1 MPYSSFDTLSLGSS
15 LEALPLY
22 DLGFTGKA
30 SFEDIAAYFRKCSKT
45 PGILIFEGNS
55 GKDSKNKQS
64 PVAMVSRRRF
74 LEWLSHCERDPV
86 PFHKKL
92 ADVPDFW
99 EACQHFLQLEGH
111 ACLGDG
117 LVYALQR
124 PDRETYEPIVLQ
136 TAQGNRLLNMDDLLL
151 AHARV
156 SFKQPQDQKESGGP
170 LQYAEERGQFL
181 FAKSPLPIWVH
192 DVTTLKFLAVNESM
206 MAHYGYTEK
215 EFLNMTL
222 RDIRPLESLPSL
234 LQENS
239 QKPEQYQHC
248 KKDGTL
254 LYVRTTSM
262 AFLFEGKPANLV
274 LVQEMA
280 TGEKLPQHE
289 EQHPALERAKQLE
302 TQMEELRKLNQIKD
316 DFLSTVAHELR
327 TPLNNIN
334 LAITMLKTATS
345 EKSRDRYMLI
355 LQEECAH
362 ETSLINDLLDL
373 QRLEAGA
380 KRLEPEWIPLHDWLP
395 CTVEPFYSRVQ
406 QVQQQLILDIQTK
419 QPLKAD
425 RSGLERIVV
434 ELVNNACKYTP
445 NYGTIMV
452 SAKAVE
458 SSDSDEPWAVVELS
472 VQNSG
477 PGIAPE
483 DLEHIFERFYRGA
496 QSESSDQIGTGL
508 GLSLVQRLVEQMG
521 GKIRAQSGN
530 GLTIFTVTLPLTT

>member
-1 MPYSSFDTLSLGSS
+1 MPDSSFDTLSLSSS

-22 DLGFTGKA
+22 NISFTGEA
-30 SFEDIAAYFRKCSKT
+30 SFEDLASYFRKYPT
-45 PGILIFEGNS
+45 APGILIFE
-55 GKDSKNKQS
+55 KDSSPEQS
-64 PVAMVSRRRF
+64 PFAVVSRRRF
-74 LEWLSHCERDPV
+74 LEWLSYCERDPV
-86 PFHKKL
+86 PLYKKL
-92 ADVPDFW
+92 TDVPDFW
-99 EACQHFLQLEGH
+99 EACQHFLQLEGQ

-117 LVYALQR
+117 LIYALQR
-124 PDRETYEPIVLQ
+124 PDREAYEPIVLHIALG
-136 TAQGNRLLNMDDLLL
+136 TRLLDMDDLLI

-156 SFKQPQDQKESGGP
+156 SFKQPQADHKESGL

-181 FAKSPLPIWVH
+181 FAKSPVPIWVH

-206 MAHYGYTEK
+206 VLHYGYTQE

-234 LQENS
+234 LQDSPQTTEH
-239 QKPEQYQHC
+239 YQHC

-254 LYVRTTSM
+254 LNVHTTSM

-274 LVQEMA
+274 VVQEM
-280 TGEKLPQHE
+280 TIGEKLSPYE
-289 EQHPALERAKQLE
+289 EQHPALARAKQLE
-302 TQMEELRKLNQIKD
+302 TQMEELRKLSQIKD

-327 TPLNNIN
+327 TPLNNMN
-334 LAITMLKTATS
+334 LAITMLKTTTS
-345 EKSRDRYMLI
+345 EKSRDRYMRI

-362 ETSLINDLLDL
+362 ETTLINDLLDL

-380 KRLEPEWIPLHDWLP
+380 RRLEPEWIPLHDWLP
-395 CTVEPFYSRVQ
+395 CTVEPFYGRMQ

-419 QPLKAD
+419 QPLMAD

-445 NYGTIMV
+445 VDGTILV

-458 SSDSDEPWAVVELS
+458 HSDWPWPVVELS

-477 PGIAPE
+477 PGIAPDE
-483 DLEHIFERFYRGA
+483 LEHIFERFYRGA
-496 QSESSDQIGTGL
+496 QGESSGQVGTGL
-508 GLSLVQRLVEQMG
+508 GLSLVHKLVEQMG
-521 GKIRAQSGN
+521 GKIRVQSGD
-530 GLTIFTVTLPLTT
+530 GQTLFTVTLPLTS

>member
-22 DLGFTGKA
+22 NLGFTGKA
-30 SFEDIAAYFRKCSKT
+30 SFEDIAAYFRKCPTT
-45 PGILIFEGNS
+45 PGILIFEE
-55 GKDSKNKQS
+55 DSSSEQS
-64 PVAMVSRRRF
+64 LIAVVSRRRF
-74 LEWLSHCERDPV
+74 LEWLSYCERDPV
-86 PFHKKL
+86 PLYKKL
-92 ADVPDFW
+92 TDVPDFW
-99 EACQHFLQLEGH
+99 EACQHFLRIEGQ

-124 PDRETYEPIVLQ
+124 PDREAYEPIVLH
-136 TAQGNRLLNMDDLLL
+136 TAQGIRLLDMDDLLI

-156 SFKQPQDQKESGGP
+156 SFKQPQADHKESGP
-170 LQYAEERGQFL
+170 FQYTEERGHFL
-181 FAKSPLPIWVH
+181 FAKSPVPIWVH

-206 MAHYGYTEK
+206 VAHYGYTEE

-234 LQENS
+234 LQENP
-239 QKPEQYQHC
+239 QNTEHYQHC

-254 LYVRTTSM
+254 LYVSTTSM

-274 LVQEMA
+274 LVQELT

-327 TPLNNIN
+327 TPLNNMN
-334 LAITMLKTATS
+334 LAITMLKTTTS
-345 EKSRDRYMLI
+345 ETSRDRYMRI

-362 ETSLINDLLDL
+362 ETTLINDLLDL

-380 KRLEPEWIPLHDWLP
+380 KRLEPELIPLHDWLP
-395 CTVEPFYSRVQ
+395 CTVEPFYGRVQ
-406 QVQQQLILDIQTK
+406 QVQQQLILDIQTT
-419 QPLKAD
+419 QPLMAD

-445 NYGTIMV
+445 IDGLIVV

-458 SSDSDEPWAVVELS
+458 HSDAPWPVVELS

-496 QSESSDQIGTGL
+496 QGESSGQVGTGL

-521 GKIRAQSGN
+521 GKIRAQSEDGQ
-530 GLTIFTVTLPLTT
+530 TIFTLTLPLMT